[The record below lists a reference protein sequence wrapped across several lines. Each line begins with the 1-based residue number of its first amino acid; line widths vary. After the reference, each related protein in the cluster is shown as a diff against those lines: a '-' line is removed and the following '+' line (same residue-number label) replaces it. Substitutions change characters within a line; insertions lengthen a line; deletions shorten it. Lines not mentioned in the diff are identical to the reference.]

1 MTQERP
7 INPNGI
13 LPAGSLQQNFPHQNR
28 VRVPTRTPRKRSVP
42 LLKSVEYGRPIQ
54 PVRGRQVVRFY
65 LGLLGI
71 PNLCSSHMVAAG
83 SCRRKRLGPLGRAE
97 NAGSPPRRSLTQ
109 RGQFHHPATGG
120 NLSTQHDRSNS
131 LSVGLCGQCG
141 QSRDTRKTPSRLA
154 LSVGRRTM
162 VRGAEHG
169 LDAVRKVVTSRI
181 VSCRLL
187 QRHTNSVIRRA

>member
-1 MTQERP
+1 MMQERP

-13 LPAGSLQQNFPHQNR
+13 LPAGSLQENFPHQNR

-42 LLKSVEYGRPIQ
+42 LLKSVEYRRPVQ

-83 SCRRKRLGPLGRAE
+83 SCRRKRSGPLARAE
-97 NAGSPPRRSLTQ
+97 NAGSPPRRSLRQ
-109 RGQFHHPATGG
+109 RGQFHHPAAGG
-120 NLSTQHDRSNS
+120 NLFAQHDRSNS

-141 QSRDTRKTPSRLA
+141 QRRDTRKTPSRLA
-154 LSVGRRTM
+154 LSVGRQAM
-162 VRGAEHG
+162 VRAPEAR
-169 LDAVRKVVTSRI
+169 LDAVEKLVTSGTAAP
-181 VSCRLL
+181 
-187 QRHTNSVIRRA
+187 HT